1 MKEDYLWD
9 KTGSDAEIEK
19 LENALQVFRYEESAP
34 PIIPAKVLPF
44 KKESPRRTFPLLRAI
59 AACLALASISFGVW
73 TLISNTKNEIAGD
86 VLQEFIVKTESANP
100 AASVSENEPPAKP
113 KADDNPVFT
122 KTVYIE
128 PKSKIKSLQVNKSG
142 SNNAKR
148 NRTTARK
155 DKNSEKTV
163 RLTEEEK
170 YAYDQL
176 MLALS
181 ITSSKL
187 SLVKQTVDG
196 AENQTVVLKPKN
208 NNSGRK

>member
-19 LENALQVFRYEESAP
+19 LENALQIFRYEESAP

-44 KKESPRRTFPLLRAI
+44 KKESPRRAFPLLRAI
-59 AACLALASISFGVW
+59 AACLALASISLGVW
-73 TLISNTKNEIAGD
+73 TLISNTKNEIAGE
-86 VLQEFIVKTESANP
+86 VSQKPVFNAEIANP
-100 AASVSENEPPAKP
+100 VAPVSENEPPAKP
-113 KADDNPVFT
+113 GVDDNPVFT

-128 PKSKIKSLQVNKSG
+128 PKSKTKSLLVNKSG

-155 DKNSEKTV
+155 IKNSEKTV

-187 SLVKQTVDG
+187 NMVKQTVDG
-196 AENQTVVLKPKN
+196 AENQTAILKPQKQ
-208 NNSGRK
+208 

>member
-19 LENALQVFRYEESAP
+19 LENALMIFRYEESAP

-59 AACLALASISFGVW
+59 AACLAFASISLGVW

-86 VLQEFIVKTESANP
+86 ISQESVIKTESANP
-100 AASVSENEPPAKP
+100 AAPVSENELPAEPEVDEK
-113 KADDNPVFT
+113 PVFN
-122 KTVYIE
+122 KTLYIE
-128 PKSKIKSLQVNKSG
+128 PKSKTKSLQVSKSG
-142 SNNAKR
+142 SKNAAR
-148 NRTTARK
+148 NKITDRK
-155 DKNSEKTV
+155 IKNSEKTV

-187 SLVKQTVDG
+187 SLVKQTVEG
-196 AENQTVVLKPKN
+196 AENQTAILKPKN

>member
-44 KKESPRRTFPLLRAI
+44 KKESPRRIFPLFRAI
-59 AACLALASISFGVW
+59 AACLALASISLGVW
-73 TLISNTKNEIAGD
+73 TLISNTKNEIVGD
-86 VLQEFIVKTESANP
+86 GSQESVIKTENANP
-100 AASVSENEPPAKP
+100 AASVSENETPAKP
-113 KADDNPVFT
+113 EVDDKPVFT
-122 KTVYIE
+122 KTLYIE
-128 PKSKIKSLQVNKSG
+128 PKSKTKSLQVNKSG

-155 DKNSEKTV
+155 EKNSEKPV

-187 SLVKQTVDG
+187 NMVKQTVEG
-196 AENQTVVLKPKN
+196 AENQTAITEKQ
-208 NNSGRK
+208 

>member
-44 KKESPRRTFPLLRAI
+44 KKEAPRRIFPLFRAI
-59 AACLALASISFGVW
+59 AACLALASISLGVW

-86 VLQEFIVKTESANP
+86 FSQEPVLKTESANP
-100 AASVSENEPPAKP
+100 AAPVSENAPPAKP
-113 KADDNPVFT
+113 EVDDNPAFT

-128 PKSKIKSLQVNKSG
+128 PKSKTKSLLINKSI
-142 SNNAKR
+142 SKNAKR
-148 NRTTARK
+148 DKTTARK
-155 DKNSEKTV
+155 VKNSEKTV

-170 YAYDQL
+170 YAFDQL

-187 SLVKQTVDG
+187 SLVKQTVEG
-196 AENQTVVLKPKN
+196 AEDQTAITEKQ
-208 NNSGRK
+208 

>member
-44 KKESPRRTFPLLRAI
+44 KKEAPRRIFPLFRAI
-59 AACLALASISFGVW
+59 AACLALASISLGVW
-73 TLISNTKNEIAGD
+73 TLISNTKNEIVGD
-86 VLQEFIVKTESANP
+86 VSQESVVKTEYAHP
-100 AASVSENEPPAKP
+100 AAPVSENAPPAKP
-113 KADDNPVFT
+113 EVDDNPAFT

-128 PKSKIKSLQVNKSG
+128 PKSKIKSLQVNKTG

-155 DKNSEKTV
+155 EKNSEKPV

-187 SLVKQTVDG
+187 SLVKQTVEG
-196 AENQTVVLKPKN
+196 AENQTAILKP
-208 NNSGRK
+208 

>member
-34 PIIPAKVLPF
+34 PIIPAKILPF
-44 KKESPRRTFPLLRAI
+44 KKESPRITFPFLRAI
-59 AACLALASISFGVW
+59 AACLAIASISLGIW
-73 TLISNTKNEIAGD
+73 TLISNTKNEIVVD
-86 VLQEFIVKTESANP
+86 VLQEPVIKTESANP
-100 AASVSENEPPAKP
+100 TAPVSENDASVKP
-113 KADDNPVFT
+113 EVYDNPAFT

-128 PKSKIKSLQVNKSG
+128 PKFKTKSLQVNKLA

-148 NRTTARK
+148 NRTTSRK
-155 DKNSEKTV
+155 IKNSEKPV
-163 RLTEEEK
+163 WLTEEEK

-187 SLVKQTVDG
+187 NMVKQTVDG
-196 AENQTVVLKPKN
+196 AENQTAVLKPKN

>member
-19 LENALQVFRYEESAP
+19 LENALLVFRYEESAP

-44 KKESPRRTFPLLRAI
+44 KKEAPRRTFPLFRAI
-59 AACLALASISFGVW
+59 AACLALASISLGVW

-86 VLQEFIVKTESANP
+86 VSQESIVKTESANP
-100 AASVSENEPPAKP
+100 AAPVSENETPAKP
-113 KADDNPVFT
+113 KVDDNPAFT

-128 PKSKIKSLQVNKSG
+128 PKSKIKSLQINKSI
-142 SNNAKR
+142 SKNAGR
-148 NRTTARK
+148 NKATDRK
-155 DKNSEKTV
+155 AKNSEKPV

-170 YAYDQL
+170 YAFDQL

-187 SLVKQTVDG
+187 NMVKQTVDG
-196 AENQTVVLKPKN
+196 AENQTAVIKPQKQ
-208 NNSGRK
+208 